1 MQQSGMA
8 VFVLVH
14 SPSVGPATWQPV
26 ARCLAEAGER
36 VAVPSLLPVGDGPPP
51 YWERVV
57 AAVAGDLSG
66 LDQAEPLVLVGHSNA
81 GVFVPVL
88 VSGLGRPVA
97 RCIFADATVPALRG
111 STPMAPADFLP
122 FLRGLTGPDGRLPRW
137 TDWWDEAD
145 TASMYPDA
153 DSRAAMTAQEPRLP
167 LDYYLEQV
175 PAPASWSDRRCGYLR
190 FSAGYESEAEL
201 ARQRGWPVR
210 TVPGEHLHQ
219 LVDPMGVS
227 QVIRELAEDAGLAG
241 SG

>member
-1 MQQSGMA
+1 MA
-8 VFVLVH
+8 AFVLVH

-26 ARCLAEAGER
+26 ARCLAEADER
-36 VAVPSLLPVGDGPPP
+36 VVVPSLLSVGDGPPP

-57 AAVAGDLSG
+57 AAVADGLSG
-66 LDQAEPLVLVGHSNA
+66 VDHAEPLVLVVHSNA

-88 VSGLGRPVA
+88 VSGLDRPVTG
-97 RCIFADATVPALRG
+97 CIFADATVPALG
-111 STPMAPADFLP
+111 GATPMAGEAFLP
-122 FLRGLTGPDGRLPRW
+122 FLRDLAGPDGRLPRW

-153 DSRAAMTAQEPRLP
+153 DTRVAMSAQEPRLP
-167 LDYYLEQV
+167 LEYYREQV
-175 PAPASWSDRRCGYLR
+175 PAPAGWADRPCSYLR

-219 LVDPMGVS
+219 IVDPETVS
-227 QVIRELAEDAGLAG
+227 RAITELAGCPRGEPA
-241 SG
+241 SPE